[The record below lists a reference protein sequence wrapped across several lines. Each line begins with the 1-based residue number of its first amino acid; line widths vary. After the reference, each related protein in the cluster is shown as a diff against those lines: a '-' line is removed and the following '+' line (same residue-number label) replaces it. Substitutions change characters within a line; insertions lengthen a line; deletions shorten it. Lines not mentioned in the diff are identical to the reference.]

1 MHISSY
7 LLLEAGGTWLA
18 NWCEGIFKRVKSYC
32 KWLSLNKNYLK
43 SEFIVTPFLLPS
55 HQNLSFSHISLVM
68 IPQSAQSSKINAWN
82 SFIPN
87 SILSFYVQLSNTSI
101 YVIWVFPRCVKPFA
115 FTPFLLISF
124 LSLEVHAHLFPMEL
138 TLTYYWLYLQFTIM
152 LYPISLII

>member
-43 SEFIVTPFLLPS
+43 SEFIVTPFLLPP

-87 SILSFYVQLSNTSI
+87 SILSFYVQLSNASI
-101 YVIWVFPRCVKPFA
+101 YVIMN
-115 FTPFLLISF
+115 
-124 LSLEVHAHLFPMEL
+124 LSLLFSFSGNIFSKLASVPYGFFPSSTCQWEVQRQL
-138 TLTYYWLYLQFTIM
+138 
-152 LYPISLII
+152 SGG